1 MGGPISAGGRV
12 MFSAVSKPLDVDDDD
27 EDEDSEGP
35 AHAVFTQRGH

>member
-1 MGGPISAGGRV
+1 